1 MDAVSVYFEDILIPT
16 LKRFG
21 VSEEFI
27 GYTCDAVGNQMYS
40 LLKHWDDI
48 KFRKTILFIGMEEGL
63 FYEPDAKADVKAF
76 VVVTL
81 RNSPVETLQSDD
93 FSKAGL
99 KNIISE
105 EQLKTITSDAIRYF
119 SKQDFSSL
127 CNYVKT
133 NFVGNYYLD
142 ILGSHPVSKEAL
154 QSVANCSA
162 KSIGYKPVSV
172 VLPFNI
178 DLSSADLI
186 NDSKTLAFFDGYS
199 KQVDPQLAKTLKD
212 LVEIKSPIFVSDSF
226 KYVTRNFV
234 KLMDIIEFLLTRN
247 IAFVTANV
255 YLENGCVERRIKL
268 LRASHGKTAWIEKLF
283 QTDGLG
289 YKHKSALKYFTKQ

>member
-21 VSEEFI
+21 VSEKFI
-27 GYTCDAVGNQMYS
+27 GQTCEVVGNQMHS

-48 KFRKTILFIGMEEGL
+48 KFRKTILFLGMEEGL

-99 KNIISE
+99 KNIISD

-119 SKQDFSSL
+119 NKQDFSSL
-127 CNYVKT
+127 CTYAKT
-133 NFVGNYYLD
+133 NFAGDYYLNT
-142 ILGSHPVSKEAL
+142 LVSHPVTKEAL
-154 QSVANCSA
+154 QSIANCSA
-162 KSIGYKPVSV
+162 KSVGYRPVSV

-178 DLSSADLI
+178 DLSSADI
-186 NDSKTLAFFDGYS
+186 ISDSKMLAFFDGYS
-199 KQVDPQLAKTLKD
+199 REIDPQLAKTLRD
-212 LVEIKSPIFVSDSF
+212 LAEIKSPIFVSDSF
-226 KYVTRNFV
+226 KYVTRNFS

-255 YLENGCVERRIKL
+255 YLENGYAERRIKL
-268 LRASHGKTAWIEKLF
+268 LRASHGKAAWLEKLF

-289 YKHKSALKYFTKQ
+289 YKHKSALKYFTK